1 MHCGVEKKF
10 VRILPVQA
18 VLIAEREV
26 KHQCAR
32 LTERCNVASVF
43 EDYQFGK
50 GGRQGNSNQP
60 LQKKI
65 KPPKAREPPERRRH
79 IG

>member
-1 MHCGVEKKF
+1 MLCGVEKKF

-32 LTERCNVASVF
+32 LTERCDVASVF

-50 GGRQGNSNQP
+50 GGRPGQFKSATSEKDKNP
-60 LQKKI
+60 QKHASPQSTVI
-65 KPPKAREPPERRRH
+65 
-79 IG
+79 I